1 MSKMNP
7 IELSLFSS
15 RVSAI
20 CDEMGIVLRRTAF
33 SPNIKD
39 RLDFSCALFGPN
51 GELFAQAAHIPV
63 HLGSM
68 AFAMGSIVEEVDWRQ
83 GDLLAVNDPYLGG
96 THLPDVTLVS
106 PVFFQGQ
113 KELGRATKLIGF
125 IANRA
130 HHANIGCDT
139 PGSMPV
145 SSTLEE
151 EGVIIPPTLI
161 VRDGKLLPGASLLPE
176 IDDVLSGDFAA
187 QAGANQV
194 GVERLTQLVNKTGE
208 AAYRT
213 AMEQLNDYA
222 DRITQSVIATLKP
235 GRSVFSDTL
244 DDDGKGS
251 KNIKLEVSLNIH
263 NRHVE
268 LDFTSCSDQ
277 VPGNLN
283 CPEAVAA
290 AASYYCFRCLM
301 PADVPACA
309 GLFRRIKLITRKGSI
324 VNANRPAAVAAGN
337 VETSTRLVDLVFGAL
352 AMTLPKRIPAASQG
366 TMNNVAMGYI
376 DAKTG
381 ERWDYY
387 ETIAGG
393 LGGGPNYPGLD
404 AVHSHMTNTLNTPI
418 ESLEMNYPLRIRR
431 YEKRKGSG
439 GVGLHPGGEGVI
451 RQYEFLRPAQ
461 LSLLTERRLKGPWGL
476 AGGGDGEVGVNL
488 LNGEAIPAKCNLSV
502 ATGDLLTLMTPGGGG
517 WGSPESLGSADSDA
531 LDTIAGNE
539 TLGTP

>member
-1 MSKMNP
+1 MSAMDPASTIDPASTMDP

-39 RLDFSCALFGPN
+39 RLDFSCALFGPE
-51 GELFAQAAHIPV
+51 GDLFAQAAHIPV

-68 AFAMGSIVEEVDWRQ
+68 AFAMASIVEVIDWQ
-83 GDLLAVNDPYLGG
+83 PGDILAINDPYLGG
-96 THLPDVTLVS
+96 THLPDVTLIS
-106 PVFFQGQ
+106 PVFINENKQ
-113 KELGRATKLIGF
+113 LGMDLLIGF

-161 VRDGKLLPGASLLPE
+161 IRDGKLQPGANLLPE
-176 IDDVLSGDFAA
+176 ISDQLSGDFAA

-194 GVERLTQLVNKTGE
+194 GVERLIELVEKMGV
-208 AAYRT
+208 AAYQA
-213 AMEQLNDYA
+213 AMVQLNDYA
-222 DRITQSVIATLKP
+222 DRITESVIAKLKT
-235 GRSVFSDTL
+235 GRALFTDTL
-244 DDDGKGS
+244 DDDGRGS
-251 KNIKLEVSLNIH
+251 KNILLQVSIDIKDDQ
-263 NRHVE
+263 VE
-268 LDFTSCSDQ
+268 LDFSGCSDQ

-301 PADVPACA
+301 PADVPACE
-309 GLFRRIKLITRKGSI
+309 GLFRRIKLTTRKGSI

-352 AMTLPKRIPAASQG
+352 AQSLPERIPAASQG
-366 TMNNVAMGYI
+366 TMNNVAMGQI
-376 DAKTG
+376 DSASG

-387 ETIAGG
+387 ETIGGG
-393 LGGGPNYPGLD
+393 LGGGPNFPGLS
-404 AVHSHMTNTLNTPI
+404 ATHSHMTNTLNTPV
-418 ESLEMNYPLRIRR
+418 ESLEMSYPLRIHR
-431 YEKRKGSG
+431 YERRRGSG
-439 GVGLHPGGEGVI
+439 GAGLHCGGDGVI
-451 RQYEFLRPAQ
+451 RQYEFLSATE
-461 LSLLTERRLKGPWGL
+461 LSLLTERRVRGPWGL
-476 AGGGDGEVGVNL
+476 QGGEKGAVGVNL

-502 ATGDLLTLMTPGGGG
+502 AAGDVLTLMTPGGGG
-517 WGSPESLGSADSDA
+517 WGVKEC
-531 LDTIAGNE
+531 
-539 TLGTP
+539 

>member
-68 AFAMGSIVEEVDWRQ
+68 AFAMGSIVEEVDWQQ

-113 KELGRATKLIGF
+113 EDLGKAAKLIGF

-161 VRDGKLLPGASLLPE
+161 VRDGKLLPEASLLPE

-208 AAYRT
+208 ADYRT

-235 GRSVFSDTL
+235 GR
-244 DDDGKGS
+244 
-251 KNIKLEVSLNIH
+251 
-263 NRHVE
+263 
-268 LDFTSCSDQ
+268 
-277 VPGNLN
+277 
-283 CPEAVAA
+283 
-290 AASYYCFRCLM
+290 YFR
-301 PADVPACA
+301 
-309 GLFRRIKLITRKGSI
+309 
-324 VNANRPAAVAAGN
+324 
-337 VETSTRLVDLVFGAL
+337 
-352 AMTLPKRIPAASQG
+352 
-366 TMNNVAMGYI
+366 
-376 DAKTG
+376 
-381 ERWDYY
+381 
-387 ETIAGG
+387 
-393 LGGGPNYPGLD
+393 
-404 AVHSHMTNTLNTPI
+404 
-418 ESLEMNYPLRIRR
+418 
-431 YEKRKGSG
+431 
-439 GVGLHPGGEGVI
+439 
-451 RQYEFLRPAQ
+451 
-461 LSLLTERRLKGPWGL
+461 
-476 AGGGDGEVGVNL
+476 
-488 LNGEAIPAKCNLSV
+488 
-502 ATGDLLTLMTPGGGG
+502 
-517 WGSPESLGSADSDA
+517 
-531 LDTIAGNE
+531 
-539 TLGTP
+539 